1 MRKRWDLT
9 ALLNAADPTATL
21 AERHL
26 WLIRLVEWLR
36 VPGPQRASLAVAA
49 PPEGLAGAPPSA
61 SPTGVLPPA
70 GGETAAPEP
79 TLAAVTSDAPTTPW
93 PVRRLR
99 HLLNVLDRHPEHRA
113 RVGGLVVATLT
124 TLDATGL
131 LADYGFAPRQ
141 GFLSEFADRVRLACL
156 PGTPQTTDLGELFHL
171 LFIRADDAL
180 WISAIDDATL
190 NRAIALCTPHEP
202 QAGATA
208 ARGATTEAAAAADA
222 LAFAE
227 GRPVDAP
234 QAAAPPWQA
243 AMIESIQLLASQMRA
258 AGLSQ
263 PMRQRMDRSLLA
275 NRPFHQV
282 VQAAEALRSGHL
294 DGSKDQALLRR
305 EAQYLRAVLDAC
317 RQAAASVRAHLDEHG
332 ISVDVVFQVDQLRA
346 RAERIDA
353 LLACLVARA
362 PAAELRRL
370 MAGLVSAGAER
381 MGLRSLFAQ
390 HYALLARK
398 VTERSAETGA
408 HYITRDRAGY
418 KAMLGKAAG
427 GGAVIGFTTLA
438 KFALAALTLSVFWAG
453 FWAGFNYAASFVL
466 VHLLHWTVATKQ
478 PAMTAPSL
486 AAKLEDVSS
495 DDHQMD
501 SFVDEV
507 AHLLRSQ
514 FAGII
519 GNLTL
524 VIPVVLGAQALS
536 WWALGAP
543 LIGTRT
549 ARHVLETQTL
559 LGPTAAFAAF
569 TGVLLFASS
578 LIAGWVENWFV
589 FHRLDSAIAWNPRF
603 IAVLGA
609 SRAQRWARWW
619 RINISGLAANVSLGM
634 MLGLVPAI
642 GQFFGLPLEVR
653 HVTLSTGQLAAAL
666 GTLGWGLLDDHAFWW
681 CLASIPVI
689 GGLNLAVSFALAFR
703 VAMASRGLKVRDRG
717 RIYRAVRA
725 RLWRAPLGFFWPPKN
740 TPRGP
745 VAPQH

>member
-1 MRKRWDLT
+1 MAHRWDLT
-9 ALLNAADPTATL
+9 ALLNAADPNASL

-36 VPGPQRASLAVAA
+36 EPGPQTAALSAPQASADGGLPVADPASLPAE
-49 PPEGLAGAPPSA
+49 PLPSA
-61 SPTGVLPPA
+61 EPA
-70 GGETAAPEP
+70 A
-79 TLAAVTSDAPTTPW
+79 TPW

-99 HLLNVLDRHPEHRA
+99 HLLNVLDRHPAHRA
-113 RVGGLVVATLT
+113 RFSGLLLETLHA
-124 TLDATGL
+124 LDATGL

-141 GFLSEFADRVRLACL
+141 GFLSELADRVRLACL

-171 LFIRADDAL
+171 LFIDADDAA
-180 WISAIDDATL
+180 WISAIDETTL
-190 NRAIALCTPHEP
+190 NRAIALCSPPPEHGAEP
-202 QAGATA
+202 AEAPSA
-208 ARGATTEAAAAADA
+208 IPPWEAAM
-222 LAFAE
+222 
-227 GRPVDAP
+227 V
-234 QAAAPPWQA
+234 
-243 AMIESIQLLASQMRA
+243 ESIQLLASQMRA

-275 NRPFHQV
+275 DRPFHQV

-294 DGSKDQALLRR
+294 DGSKDRALLRR
-305 EAQYLRAVLDAC
+305 EAQYLGAVLDAC
-317 RQAAASVRAHLDEHG
+317 RRAADSVRGHLDEHG

-353 LLACLVARA
+353 LLACLVSRE
-362 PAAELRRL
+362 PAVELRRL

-381 MGLRSLFAQ
+381 LGLRSLFAQ

-398 VTERSAETGA
+398 VTERSAETGE

-427 GGAVIGFTTLA
+427 GGALIGVTTLL

-453 FWAGFNYAASFVL
+453 FWAGINYATCFVL

-478 PAMTAPSL
+478 PAMTAPTL
-486 AAKLEDVSS
+486 AAKLENTSVDE
-495 DDHQMD
+495 HAMEG
-501 SFVDEV
+501 FVDEV

-514 FAGII
+514 FAGIV

-524 VIPVVLGAQALS
+524 VVPVVLGAQALS
-536 WWALGAP
+536 WWALGQP
-543 LIGTRT
+543 LISQSV
-549 ARHVLETQTL
+549 AHHVLETQTL

-603 IAVLGA
+603 IAGLGA
-609 SRAQRWARWW
+609 SRALRWSRWW
-619 RINISGLAANVSLGM
+619 RVNISGLAANVSLGL
-634 MLGLVPAI
+634 MLGLVPAV
-642 GQFFGLPLEVR
+642 GLFFGLPLEVR

-666 GTLGWGLLDDHAFWW
+666 GTLGTGLLDEPAFWW

-689 GGLNLAVSFALAFR
+689 GALNLAVSFTLAFR
-703 VAMASRGLKVRDRG
+703 VAMASRGLKLRDRG
-717 RIYRAVRA
+717 RIYRAVRS
-725 RLWRAPLGFFWPPKN
+725 RLWRAPLSFFWPPR
-740 TPRGP
+740 TAARG
-745 VAPQH
+745 AATEEH